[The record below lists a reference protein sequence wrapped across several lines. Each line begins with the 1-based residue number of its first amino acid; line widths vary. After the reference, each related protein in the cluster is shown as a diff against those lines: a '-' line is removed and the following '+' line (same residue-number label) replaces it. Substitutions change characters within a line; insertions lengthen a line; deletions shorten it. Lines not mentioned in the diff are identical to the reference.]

1 MIIMENQAPEL
12 IEIPV
17 VVETVPDCPISRLLD
32 IIAAKWSVEILREVS
47 IMPTRT
53 NKFLRV
59 VPGLSTKSL
68 QIRLKE
74 LEKYGL
80 IERKEYDVLPRHV
93 EHLITERGQKVLRI
107 YMQIKSLAD
116 EIFHTSCDCPMERTE
131 ETKLC
136 SQVCCPQRPVGRD

>member
-1 MIIMENQAPEL
+1 MENQAPEL
-12 IEIPV
+12 TEIPV
-17 VVETVPDCPISRLLD
+17 IVEETGTIECPISRLLD

-80 IERKEYDVLPRHV
+80 IERKEFDVLPRHV
-93 EHLITERGQKVLRI
+93 EHSITERGLKVLSI
-107 YMQIKSLAD
+107 YMQIKEVAD
-116 EIFHTSCDCPMERTE
+116 EMFHTSCECPMQRTE

-136 SQVCCPQRPVGRD
+136 GEVRCPERPVGRD